1 MSRIFEILISLAMIG
16 IGALGWLESL
26 KIKGFAFDS
35 LGSRAVPQT
44 LSALLLLAGFWVIVQ
59 GFLGARMAMQP
70 AADVGVVDGDEEDDE
85 DVEATGADY
94 VRAVAMFV
102 FSFIFVYAVF
112 VLRIPLS
119 LSVLAFTVAGA
130 QLLVRGQPETRH
142 LGGCAR
148 RRDPRIWYRVD
159 LHQLLFR
166 RSSYVLVTPWTDF

>member
-130 QLLVRGQPETRH
+130 QLLVRANRKRATLVAALVGVI
-142 LGGCAR
+142 LGFGTEW
-148 RRDPRIWYRVD
+148 IFTSFFFVD
-159 LHQLLFR
+159 LPTF
-166 RSSYVLVTPWTDF
+166 W